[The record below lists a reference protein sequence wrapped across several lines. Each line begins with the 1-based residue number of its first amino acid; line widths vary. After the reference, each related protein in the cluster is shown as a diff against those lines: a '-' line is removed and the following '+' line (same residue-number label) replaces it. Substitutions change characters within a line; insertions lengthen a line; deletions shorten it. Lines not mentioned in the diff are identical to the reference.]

1 MNIQQS
7 DYEFFL
13 DQNDKYLRRAKVVS
27 ALTFCF
33 CFCVVPVLVICFFVL
48 LFGGKLGCE
57 RSMGR
62 LVGIAFMGVVWL
74 VLKLNT
80 LYYKRTIVRKM
91 MGLCMR
97 DADVHFSPRETM
109 NLDLLD
115 KNLFFGI
122 KHDFIRGED
131 LFKGKFKGCEF
142 GFCDVEL
149 SKSNGKHPCVVVRGL
164 TFCADLQLGDKV
176 RWEDVCLLI
185 TTRNEQTGFVD
196 EMCKGRALKCVE
208 ASELGEMHEG
218 FASKFK
224 VHGLGTCEEKWL
236 LNLHVQQLL
245 AYVGESYDSLVD
257 EKDKYPGMGVAIVIR
272 DNRMLMFVAGK
283 SDLFDVDAYWW
294 KLQDKVNRDFKY
306 LFFMSEV
313 LRRFDAF
320 NTIEERPCNISD
332 EEIVVA
338 KDQENLTAEMHVDK
352 RPVKAYD
359 PSKLTNLDGTLNID
373 GKSLLQQRIEAENE
387 DLFTQKSRKTL
398 FKFLFVMLVIVGA
411 SILVTK
417 CFSEGDD
424 MRLNADRVAIVDTEA
439 GDDWECYFHCKGGKG
454 KSISTAYALVPE
466 NVMKP
471 GRISLRDDVVSTDP
485 QRVEFVLSKLF
496 GYVHCEYIN
505 YKAEKKFGGRYRNVY
520 EGEMWDGKRDGY
532 GVFRTGED
540 VVEEG
545 YWTCNRQ
552 GYTITYKGDDR
563 LYYYDNS
570 ADNPEIDP
578 DSVRTYTFR
587 VKPSG
592 AIFYNKELLTKDS
605 PSYETI
611 RKIKAKIDR
620 YVVDSRKATK
630 QKREKLKA
638 LLKKYQRPAAK

>member
-13 DQNDKYLRRAKVVS
+13 DQNDKYLRRAKMVS

-33 CFCVVPVLVICFFVL
+33 CFCVVPVLIICFFVL

-218 FASKFK
+218 FTSKFE

-387 DLFTQKSRKTL
+387 DLFTQKSWKTL
-398 FKFLFVMLVIVGA
+398 FKYLLVVLAIIGLSIVAFKYVFL
-411 SILVTK
+411 
-417 CFSEGDD
+417 
-424 MRLNADRVAIVDTEA
+424 
-439 GDDWECYFHCKGGKG
+439 GGKG
-454 KSISTAYALVPE
+454 DVAMGDVTAVDDQAGDREYYFRFNQGTLKTISVIYAIVPDSME
-466 NVMKP
+466 AHGIVYCRE
-471 GRISLRDDVVSTDP
+471 GFAHSDSRYEDYDFS
-485 QRVEFVLSKLF
+485 FLF
-496 GYVHCEYIN
+496 GYVHCEYVDR
-505 YKAEKKFGGRYRNVY
+505 KAEKNFGGRYRNVY
-520 EGEMWDGKRDGY
+520 EGEMCECQRNGY
-532 GVFRTGED
+532 GIFRTWD
-540 VVEEG
+540 DMVEEG
-545 YWTCNRQ
+545 LWVDGRQ

-578 DSVRTYTFR
+578 DSVRTYSFR

-605 PSYETI
+605 PSYEAI
-611 RKIKAKIDR
+611 QKIKTKIDR